1 MVHTE
6 TVKGDSGSMNSDD
19 RSNELEEIEVPTN
32 TTSGVLSRDQIRALI
47 QSTSPLVGDYQDLE
61 VQLQPNGFD
70 LTLAGVHRYQGRAI
84 LAVDNAGRQLP
95 LLEELQFGADD
106 FLDLDQGIYHVLY
119 NESVHL
125 PKDLM
130 ALARPRSSLNRS
142 GVTIH
147 TAVWDAGYSGRSTS
161 LLAVLNPAGFRV
173 QRNARVLQ
181 LVFFSLAEADAYG
194 YRGIY
199 QGENLNR

>member
-1 MVHTE
+1 MAVDANT
-6 TVKGDSGSMNSDD
+6 KDSSQ
-19 RSNELEEIEVPTN
+19 LEDPRTK
-32 TTSGVLSRDQIRALI
+32 TSGVLSRDQIRALI
-47 QSTSPLVGDYQDLE
+47 QSESPLVSDYLDLE

-70 LTLAGVHRYQGRAI
+70 LTLAEVHRYGGRGV

-95 LLEELQFGADD
+95 SVERIPFGADD
-106 FLDLDQGIYHVLY
+106 FLDLDPGIYHVLY
-119 NESVHL
+119 NEAVSF
-125 PKDLM
+125 PNDLM

-147 TAVWDAGYSGRSTS
+147 SAVWDAGYAGRSTS

-181 LVFFSLAEADAYG
+181 LVFFSLARADESG

-199 QGENLNR
+199 QGENLTR